1 MEETFVYL
9 VNNENHGFVIVMC
22 IEKEKISEL
31 KNSEFSKY
39 ITSDKEL
46 NEYMEKYPDNLFMYS
61 DDLSKK
67 EAYRLSDL
75 FGVRKM

>member
-9 VNNENHGFVIVMC
+9 VNNENHGYVIVMC

-31 KNSEFSKY
+31 KNSEFSRY
-39 ITSDKEL
+39 ITSEKEL
-46 NEYMEKYPDNLFMYS
+46 KEYMKKYPDNLFMYN

-75 FGVRKM
+75 FGKEKL